1 MRLGKKISCFFV
13 TMIMLLCCFDINTIA
28 EVSYVNNDILNFVDE
43 LSTIENERFGK
54 WKDANIIKNYEM
66 SSDIDDEIS
75 ILYEV
80 YKNEENIGYFIW
92 YNNQNIVAEYSDGLS
107 PYQNYL
113 NNSEINE
120 DESEIIYCYTYGNYA
135 ISIDG
140 EKILIDESGNEYEY
154 TSQDSG
160 ISTYGVISGVTPK
173 LQNGWNCIVTA
184 LANVLW
190 YWGNNGYDD
199 LITDITFGKMQ
210 REI

>member
-1 MRLGKKISCFFV
+1 MKQYCFIF
-13 TMIMLLCCFDINTIA
+13 L
-28 EVSYVNNDILNFVDE
+28 
-43 LSTIENERFGK
+43 
-54 WKDANIIKNYEM
+54 
-66 SSDIDDEIS
+66 IS
-75 ILYEV
+75 IL
-80 YKNEENIGYFIW
+80 F
-92 YNNQNIVAEYSDGLS
+92 S
-107 PYQNYL
+107 
-113 NNSEINE
+113 INE

-210 REI
+210 REIWDLFREINSDSFRNNDVPEVLYTYVKSKNRYYSSTSNVFWNPTFSKVVM